1 MKKLILALFAGI
13 LLFSC
18 SQKAEKINRAFY
30 YWKSSNWHLDESEE
44 KIINENDVKKLYIK
58 FFEVEKNDIMGIVP
72 VAKTSL
78 NMYNIDSID
87 SIEVVPT
94 VYIKNEVF
102 KDITQGA
109 LDTLADDVNF
119 LIGKYSSNY
128 MYRNKVIYEYQM
140 DCDWTPS
147 TKENYFYF
155 LKKLKSLSGKK
166 ISCTLRL
173 YPYKY
178 PDKMGVPP
186 VDSAMLMC
194 YNLISPL
201 EDHKRNSIFDENE
214 FSAYLKTNN
223 VYPLHLDIALPVF
236 SWVQVYQNNHFT
248 KLLYTDNTEI
258 KKALTEQKPL
268 WYSVN
273 KDTVID
279 EFYLRRGDM
288 VKIEEVSPEMLKNA
302 IQQIKKHVMLDSE
315 ITVSLFHL
323 DTQQLSQYSHE
334 DIESFYSNFTE

>member
-30 YWKSSNWHLDESEE
+30 YWKSSNWHLNESEE
-44 KIINENDVKKLYIK
+44 KVINENDVKKLYIK
-58 FFEVEKNDIMGIVP
+58 FFEVEKNEIMGIVP

-78 NMYNIDSID
+78 SIYSID

-94 VYIKNEVF
+94 VYIKNDVF
-102 KDITQGA
+102 KGISGGA
-109 LDTLADDVNF
+109 LDTLADNVNF

-128 MYRNKVIYEYQM
+128 DYRNKFIYEYQM

-155 LKKLKSLSGKK
+155 LKKLRSLSGKK

-248 KLLYTDNTEI
+248 KLLYTDNLEF
-258 KKALTEQKPL
+258 KKILSAQKPL
-268 WYSVN
+268 WYSIT
-273 KDTVID
+273 KDTVIN
-279 EFYLRRGDM
+279 EFYLRKGDM

-302 IQQIKKHVMLDSE
+302 IQQIKKHVMLDNE

-323 DTQQLSQYSHE
+323 DKQQLSQYSHE